1 MTFSYSVWNEHDLKS
16 QLAACMVG
24 IIRKDYNPTAAAL
37 QDKFQSITYP
47 STEVYI
53 CPYWSYFLKPT
64 GKHIK
69 KINVDGI
76 LYEVYSGSS
85 CLNSSKC
92 WPTFTFASF
101 SKVTDTQDLNVIG
114 FISTIYDSRPET
126 SSETLAAIQ
135 GGFRFYVGKSTM
147 QIHGITIR
155 KSNSTSFNYFEVK
168 STPLLSDALANILL
182 TSVSIPNLSLL
193 LRMVSLLRIIDD
205 LAYYTYH
212 LSYYD
217 QRFSIVSELCWN
229 LTNTK
234 WMIPELRPVYDKFN
248 ISYNDL
254 LPVPHIIHT
263 PMKFIELDGSSHFL
277 IQTQEYWLSTVPISI
292 LSFGGFYLVFKLLVS
307 FEFTNRFS
315 HSLIKFKWP
324 VFLLVNLIGEN
335 VQYLSFRC
343 FSQTYQVSAGNR
355 LEILNLFCC
364 YVALFVVVFYASS
377 WFVLFGTLPK
387 QAKEV
392 VCEGFR
398 CSLRTAAHFSAL
410 SSIRVF
416 TGFMHSKFADDG

>member
-1 MTFSYSVWNEHDLKS
+1 MTPIHQFGIPFLLNTTNETIRMTFSYSVWNEHDLKS

-135 GGFRFYVGKSTM
+135 GGFRFYVGKSMM
-147 QIHGITIR
+147 QFNGITIR
-155 KSNSTSFNYFEVK
+155 KSN
-168 STPLLSDALANILL
+168 
-182 TSVSIPNLSLL
+182 
-193 LRMVSLLRIIDD
+193 
-205 LAYYTYH
+205 
-212 LSYYD
+212 
-217 QRFSIVSELCWN
+217 
-229 LTNTK
+229 
-234 WMIPELRPVYDKFN
+234 
-248 ISYNDL
+248 
-254 LPVPHIIHT
+254 
-263 PMKFIELDGSSHFL
+263 
-277 IQTQEYWLSTVPISI
+277 
-292 LSFGGFYLVFKLLVS
+292 
-307 FEFTNRFS
+307 
-315 HSLIKFKWP
+315 
-324 VFLLVNLIGEN
+324 
-335 VQYLSFRC
+335 
-343 FSQTYQVSAGNR
+343 
-355 LEILNLFCC
+355 
-364 YVALFVVVFYASS
+364 
-377 WFVLFGTLPK
+377 
-387 QAKEV
+387 
-392 VCEGFR
+392 
-398 CSLRTAAHFSAL
+398 
-410 SSIRVF
+410 
-416 TGFMHSKFADDG
+416 